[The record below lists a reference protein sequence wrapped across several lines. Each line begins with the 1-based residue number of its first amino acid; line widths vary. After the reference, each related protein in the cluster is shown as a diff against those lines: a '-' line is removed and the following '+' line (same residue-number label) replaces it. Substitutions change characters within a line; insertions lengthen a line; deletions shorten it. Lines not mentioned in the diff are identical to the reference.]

1 MEQHTPIRGRFAPTP
16 SGKMHIG
23 NALTALLGWLQIR
36 SMNGQYILR
45 IEDIDTQRSRQE
57 LTVEILRDL
66 EWLGLDW
73 DEGPGRDG
81 DYGPYHQA
89 ARQALYEREITKLQH
104 NHLLYPC
111 YCSRADITAASRAP
125 HGIASEGLRYP
136 GTCRYLSEEEAT
148 IRKLRKKPSLR
159 MKVPQQRISFIDGI
173 AGAQSY
179 LLSDGGDFV
188 VCRADDMISYQLA
201 VVVDDALMDITHVLR
216 GADLLD
222 STPRQLLLYQALGY
236 EPPQFAHTPLMVDA
250 EGRRLAKR
258 TRGLSLSFLRGQGV
272 KPERVIGWLAW
283 TAGLLEKPELVT
295 PADLISLFDLSKIPS
310 SPIKISDE
318 TRQQLFET

>member
-104 NHLLYPC
+104 NHQLYPC
-111 YCSRADITAASRAP
+111 YCSRADITAASQAP

-148 IRKLRKKPSLR
+148 IRKRKKPSLR
-159 MKVPQQRISFIDGI
+159 MKVPQQRVSFIDGI

-179 LLSDGGDFV
+179 LFSDGGDFV
-188 VCRADDMISYQLA
+188 VRRADDMISYQLA

-283 TAGLLEKPELVT
+283 TVGLLEKPEPVT

>member
-159 MKVPQQRISFIDGI
+159 MKVPQQRVSFIDGI
-173 AGAQSY
+173 AGAQSH

-188 VCRADDMISYQLA
+188 VRRADDMISYQLA

-283 TAGLLEKPELVT
+283 TAGLLEKPEPVT